1 MGKKLTLLST
11 SMLATILAFSQQDTL
26 HGNALDPVIVTANKT
41 EQKQSSTGKVIS
53 IISKEEIEKNTGKTV
68 AQLLNTQAGITVNGA
83 LNSAGTVQTVF
94 MRGAASGRTLILID
108 GIPTSD
114 PSMINNEMDLNLFSL
129 NDVERIEIC
138 KGAQSTLYGSDAIA
152 GVINIITVKNDIK
165 KAVNIKATASGGSYE
180 TFKGNVQVYGKIGK
194 LTYTTRY
201 AKLYTDGFSAAY
213 DSTGAK
219 NFDKDGYNG
228 NSTNAA
234 LKYQVNDALSVR
246 TFVQYS
252 QYKADIDAGVFSDK
266 TNYFINN
273 KSLFTGAGFNY
284 KKAAL
289 TVTGNYQYSHST
301 RHYDDNYASG
311 STTYSTNDYRSYSNF
326 YELFASYKL
335 NKNFTVLLGNDFR
348 FASMDGSYYS
358 SVWLASPYKDSSMHQ
373 YSAYASLL
381 FASNNKKLN
390 IELGGRYNNHSRY
403 GTNYTYTFNPS
414 YKITDRIRVFGSIA
428 SGFKAPSIYQLYDT
442 YSGNTNLKAETSVNY
457 ETGIQQDFSKF
468 SHRLV
473 YFYRDITSGIDY
485 NYISYQY
492 FNFTE
497 QKTNGIEYEIS
508 IHPTTQLNI
517 TANYAWL
524 DTKETTESRVN
535 YNDTTYAYALRRP
548 KHNINLT
555 IAYQFTPALY
565 ASINGKY
572 VSSRYDVGGY
582 KKPDVLMNDYFLVNA
597 YAEYA
602 LKKSIK
608 FFADAQNIGNKKF
621 FDIRG
626 YNSIPFMFNIG
637 ATLSL

>member
-11 SMLATILAFSQQDTL
+11 SMLATVLAFSQQDTL

-41 EQKQSSTGKVIS
+41 EQKQSTTGKVIS

-213 DSTGAK
+213 DSTGTK

-234 LKYQVNDALSVR
+234 LKYQVNNALSVR

-284 KKAAL
+284 KKSAL
-289 TVTGNYQYSHST
+289 AVTGNYQYSHST

-311 STTYSTNDYRSYSNF
+311 GTTYSTNDYRSYSNL
-326 YELFASYKL
+326 YELYASYKL
-335 NKNFTVLLGNDFR
+335 NNNFTVLLGNDFR

-358 SVWLASPYKDSSMHQ
+358 SAWGASPYKDSSMHQ

-403 GTNYTYTFNPS
+403 GTNYTYTLNPS

-457 ETGIQQDFSKF
+457 ETGVQQDFTKF

-485 NYISYQY
+485 NYISYKY

-508 IHPTTQLNI
+508 VHPTTKLNI

-524 DTKETTESRVN
+524 GTKETTESRVN

-582 KKPDVLMNDYFLVNA
+582 KKEDVLMNDYFLVNA

-626 YNSIPFMFNIG
+626 YNSIPFMFNVG